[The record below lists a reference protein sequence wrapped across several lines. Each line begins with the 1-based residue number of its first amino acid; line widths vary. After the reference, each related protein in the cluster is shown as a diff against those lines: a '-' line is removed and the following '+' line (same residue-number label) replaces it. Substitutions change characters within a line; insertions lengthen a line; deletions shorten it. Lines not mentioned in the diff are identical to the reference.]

1 MQLRKDTDFI
11 EDLDS
16 DLLKYLFGD
25 IMFNY
30 KEYRKH
36 WYETH
41 KEYMK
46 QYYIE
51 NKDKILERIKQRKKN
66 NPDKIKKIKR
76 QWYENNIEE
85 ERRKSRERAK
95 KYREQGKI
103 RKPENPKKVKIRY
116 IRWLKSNPEYHKEYK
131 NNKYKD
137 DLQFNISCKMKTAIR
152 KSLKYNKNG
161 RHWED
166 LVDYN
171 LNELIKHLKS
181 TMPKGYIW
189 NDYIEGK
196 LHIDHIVPVSA
207 FDFTKPEDINF
218 KRCWALG
225 NLRLLP
231 AMDNYKKGNRILESL
246 INQM

>member
-1 MQLRKDTDFI
+1 
-11 EDLDS
+11 
-16 DLLKYLFGD
+16 
-25 IMFNY
+25 MFNY

-85 ERRKSRERAK
+85 ERRKSKERQK
-95 KYREQGKI
+95 KYKEQGKK
-103 RKPENPKKVKIRY
+103 RTENPEQKRKYQNK
-116 IRWLKSNPEYHKEYK
+116 WLKSNPEYHKEYK

-231 AMDNYKKGNRILESL
+231 AMDNYKKGNRILK
-246 INQM
+246 